1 MGMTNDDSV
10 KQKLLDSLAE
20 EPTMVVSTAYI
31 YAKNFVE
38 YGADVTRAWIT
49 AVEQASIIEKISIK
63 AHSEAY
69 DSFKKEYENRLNA
82 DLVAILED
90 LDLQIDELSF
100 SDEEPIN
107 ITQDYIDEVRSWEYA
122 KKGCKKLIQQ
132 KINNLKAESE
142 GKG

>member
-38 YGADVTRAWIT
+38 YGADVTRAWTT

-63 AHSEAY
+63 AQSEAY

-82 DLVAILED
+82 DLVAILTE
-90 LDLQIDELSF
+90 LQLEI
-100 SDEEPIN
+100 EEEIWDTSHLHYDALENAEHWNNGIN
-107 ITQDYIDEVRSWEYA
+107 SCVDI
-122 KKGCKKLIQQ
+122 IQQ
-132 KINNLKAESE
+132 KIDALKVESE
-142 GKG
+142 AEK

>member
-38 YGADVTRAWIT
+38 YGADVTRAWTT

-63 AHSEAY
+63 AQSEAY

-82 DLVAILED
+82 DLVAILTE
-90 LDLQIDELSF
+90 LQLAI
-100 SDEEPIN
+100 EEKAIEICDDGWYLTYN
-107 ITQDYIDEVRSWEYA
+107 Q
-122 KKGCKKLIQQ
+122 LIQQ